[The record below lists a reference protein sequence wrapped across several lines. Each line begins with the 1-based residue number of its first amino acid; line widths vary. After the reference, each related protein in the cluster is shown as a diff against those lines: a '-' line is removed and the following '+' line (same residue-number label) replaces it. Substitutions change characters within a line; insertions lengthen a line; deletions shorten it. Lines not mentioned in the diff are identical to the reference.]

1 MYIAD
6 VGQHNASHRTGCG
19 QLIILDLHGQGV
31 LGRIPGILYP
41 RCSCLWFPYYCLNA
55 TSPRLKPS
63 TASKYQIQST
73 CFRNF
78 TLANWHPQHYC
89 TPLHD
94 PIHDQISFLN

>member
-1 MYIAD
+1 MATYIAD
-6 VGQHNASHRTGCG
+6 VSQHHASHRTGCG

-31 LGRIPGILYP
+31 LGGVPGILYP
-41 RCSCLWFPYYCLNA
+41 HFCCLRFPCYCLYA

-78 TLANWHPQHYC
+78 TLAN
-89 TPLHD
+89 
-94 PIHDQISFLN
+94 